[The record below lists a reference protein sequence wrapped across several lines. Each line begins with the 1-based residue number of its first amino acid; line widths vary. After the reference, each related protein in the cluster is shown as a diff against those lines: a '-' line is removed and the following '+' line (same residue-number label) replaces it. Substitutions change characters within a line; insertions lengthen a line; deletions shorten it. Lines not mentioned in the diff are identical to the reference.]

1 MWETSRLKERN
12 SINAHMHF
20 LQMHK
25 QALHVYLTKI
35 TGKAFKYMFLLFVYI
50 PVPVTNIFS
59 LLPPGLNRRTYN
71 KHQVRSVLSKNVCT
85 RGRMGV

>member
-12 SINAHMHF
+12 SINAQTSTR
-20 LQMHK
+20 LK
-25 QALHVYLTKI
+25 EI
-35 TGKAFKYMFLLFVYI
+35 TGKAFKYMLLLFDYI

-71 KHQVRSVLSKNVCT
+71 THQVSLIKECVHKRKNGSVT
-85 RGRMGV
+85 

>member
-20 LQMHK
+20 LQIHK

-35 TGKAFKYMFLLFVYI
+35 TGKAFKYMLLLFVYI

-71 KHQVRSVLSKNVCT
+71 KHQVSLIKECVHKRKNGSVT
-85 RGRMGV
+85 